1 MSDPSR
7 ILLVSLDN
15 VGDLVFASALA
26 PALRERFPHAALDL
40 WCKAYAA
47 DVGHL
52 VPGVSRVIAS
62 DPFWDRAPG
71 SSKGKLIPFVRAL
84 RDIRRARYDVAV
96 LASAHWRIA
105 AALMFAD
112 VPVRIGRGRRR
123 NRRWLTHV
131 LPPENRAQPVVAELG
146 GIVRALGATPR
157 LVYRLDPAPLASRM
171 ASLAPRIPGPSRVAL
186 HAFAGDRAR
195 CVPLPVWRAVADALV
210 RRDIDVVWV
219 GSPREL
225 GEIRAGGVGDRW
237 HLADTAGTGALAD
250 SIALVAL
257 CDAFIGH
264 DSGPL
269 HIAAGLG
276 VPVLGMF
283 TPGEP
288 QRTFPQG
295 PGASRVIAR
304 PSPAGVTAEEML
316 SELDALVSLPRPT
329 RAPR

>member
-1 MSDPSR
+1 
-7 ILLVSLDN
+7 
-15 VGDLVFASALA
+15 
-26 PALRERFPHAALDL
+26 
-40 WCKAYAA
+40 
-47 DVGHL
+47 
-52 VPGVSRVIAS
+52 VIAS

-71 SSKGKLIPFVRAL
+71 GSKGKLIPFVRAL
-84 RDIRRARYDVAV
+84 RDIRRTRYDVAV
-96 LASAHWRIA
+96 LASPQWRIA
-105 AALMFAD
+105 AALTFAD
-112 VPVRIGRGRRR
+112 VSVRIGRGRRR

-131 LPPENRAQPVVAELG
+131 LPPEDRSRPVVAELG
-146 GIVRALGATPR
+146 GIVQPLGVTPR
-157 LVYRLDPAPLASRM
+157 EVYRLDPTPLADRM
-171 ASLAPRIPGPSRVAL
+171 AFLAPRIPGPSRVAL

-210 RRDIDVVWV
+210 RRDIDVVWI

-225 GEIRAGGVGDRW
+225 AELRADGIGDRW
-237 HLADTAGTGALAD
+237 YLADSLGTGALSD

-295 PGASRVIAR
+295 PGASRMIAR

-316 SELDALVSLPRPT
+316 SELDRLVSLAPPT
-329 RAPR
+329 RARR

>member
-15 VGDLVFASALA
+15 VGDLVFASALV

-47 DVGHL
+47 DVGRL
-52 VPGVSRVIAS
+52 VPDVSRVIAS

-71 SSKGKLIPFVRAL
+71 GAKGKLIPFVHAL
-84 RDIRRARYDVAV
+84 RDIRRARYDLAV
-96 LASAHWRIA
+96 LASAQWRIA
-105 AALMFAD
+105 AALTMAG
-112 VPVRIGRGRRR
+112 VPARIGRERRR

-131 LPPENRAQPVVAELG
+131 LPPENRSRPVVAELG
-146 GIVRALGATPR
+146 GIVQALGATPR
-157 LVYRLDPAPLASRM
+157 ARYQLDPAPLADRI
-171 ASLAPRIPGPSRVAL
+171 ASLTARIPGPSRVAL

-210 RRDIDVVWV
+210 RRDVDVVWI

-225 GEIRAGGVGDRW
+225 AEIRAGGTGDRW
-237 HLADTAGTGALAD
+237 YLADTLGTGALRD
-250 SIALVAL
+250 SIALIAL
-257 CDAFIGH
+257 CSAFIGH

-288 QRTFPQG
+288 ERTFPQG

-304 PSPAGVTAEEML
+304 PSPAGLTAEEML
-316 SELDALVSLPRPT
+316 SELDRLVSLARPT
-329 RAPR
+329 RAHR